1 MKKEERRED
10 ILRAAAG
17 VFVKKG
23 YRPTSIDDLVEA
35 AGISK
40 GLFYVYFPSK
50 QQAFI
55 ELVESYF
62 EGLAGVLEENH
73 RILEEAFEEGADAV
87 SILATWRANA
97 LRVLRYNTENLGLT
111 RLVYQEALGSD
122 EDFAARVAELSEHAD
137 RLYLQEFKAMADRG
151 SIRPGVNT
159 EMVVAL
165 NTGGALHVIIRFL
178 LRKKGVD
185 LEALADQ
192 LLDYHARALAPPGFD
207 IDAALRKVTG
217 KGKSK
222 GAAAGREVKVPS
234 GAKPKAKAK
243 PASGAKRPSRG
254 GSGTR

>member
-10 ILRAAAG
+10 ILRAATG
-17 VFVKKG
+17 VFVSKG

-40 GLFYVYFPSK
+40 GLFYVYFDSK

-62 EGLAGVLEENH
+62 EGLGGVLEENH
-73 RILEEAFEEGADAV
+73 RILEGAFDEGADAV
-87 SILATWRANA
+87 HILATWRANA
-97 LRVLRYNTENLGLT
+97 LRVLRYNADNLDLA

-122 EDFAARVAELSEHAD
+122 EDFAARVSELSEHAD
-137 RLYLQEFKAMADRG
+137 RLYFQEFKTMADRG
-151 SIRPGVNT
+151 SIRPGVDI
-159 EMVVAL
+159 EMVAAL
-165 NTGGALHVIIRFL
+165 NTGGALYLIMRVL

-207 IDAALRKVTG
+207 IDGALRQVTG
-217 KGKSK
+217 KGR
-222 GAAAGREVKVPS
+222 A
-234 GAKPKAKAK
+234 AKPR
-243 PASGAKRPSRG
+243 PKRTSRAA
-254 GSGTR
+254 SGTR